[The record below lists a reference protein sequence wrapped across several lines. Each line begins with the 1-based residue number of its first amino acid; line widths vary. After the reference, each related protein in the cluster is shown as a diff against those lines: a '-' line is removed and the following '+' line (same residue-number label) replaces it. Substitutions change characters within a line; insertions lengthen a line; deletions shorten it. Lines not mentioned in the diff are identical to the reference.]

1 MASCISADDKLR
13 SRLSPALILLSL
25 AQFVI
30 ALDYSIIYV
39 ALPDIAGSLQLPD
52 AHAQWIVSAYGVIF
66 AGFLL
71 AGGRLCDAAG
81 AKNMFVFAMA
91 LFSLASL
98 LGGITTSAAA
108 LIVARG
114 IQGLGAA
121 LLQPAIIALISHYFR
136 PGQERANA
144 LTVWS
149 AVGAAG
155 LVAGVVLGGLFT
167 QLSWRLVFLVNVPI
181 GLICIWSARRY
192 FLAIVRPAQR
202 QKLPLLSSLL
212 GTLSVL
218 SIVLA
223 MTSLA
228 DHGLDHINTH
238 RGLGASAIL
247 LSLFLLGERY
257 GRRPLVGRGIRRLV
271 SLQRGSIASALYMAS
286 VGTELFLLTLL
297 MQAHYSYSALQTGLV
312 FIPLTL
318 MIIVGNAIA
327 GKLFTRIP
335 APRVLRWGFLL
346 GAAGLLAIVFSLE
359 EHIDWFLF
367 IPGLLL
373 SGVGHGMIY
382 TAKFVVGMHEV
393 PDEQQGIAS
402 GLMVTAQYAS
412 GAIALALMVII
423 LNAYAGMT
431 GFQYGF
437 AALIGFALLGALLT
451 EEISKTV

>member
-1 MASCISADDKLR
+1 MTNCIPEDDNLLP
-13 SRLSPALILLSL
+13 RLSLTLIVLSL

-39 ALPDIAGSLQLPD
+39 ALPSIANSLQLAD

-71 AGGRLCDAAG
+71 VGGRLCDAIG
-81 AKNMFVFAMA
+81 AKSMFIFALT

-98 LGGITTSAAA
+98 LGGMTTSAAA

-121 LLQPAIIALISHYFR
+121 FMQPAIIALISHHFS
-136 PGQERANA
+136 PGRERAKA

-167 QLSWRLVFLVNVPI
+167 QISWRLVFLVNVPI

-192 FLAIVRPAQR
+192 FHAIVRPAQR
-202 QKLPLLSSLL
+202 QRLPLWSSLL

-228 DHGLDHINTH
+228 DHGLHHINTH
-238 RGLGASAIL
+238 RWFGMTAIS
-247 LSLFLLGERY
+247 LSLFLLGEKY
-257 GRRPLVGRGIRRLV
+257 GKQPLVGRGVRRLV
-271 SLQRGSIASALYMAS
+271 SLQRGSLSSALYMAS

-297 MQAHYSYSALQTGLV
+297 MQDHYGYSALQTGLL

-318 MIIVGNAIA
+318 MIIVGNAVA
-327 GKLFTRIP
+327 GKLFTRM
-335 APRVLRWGFLL
+335 AALRVLRWGFLL
-346 GAAGLLAIVFSLE
+346 GATGLLLIVFSLE
-359 EHIDWFLF
+359 EQIDWLWF

-402 GLMVTAQYAS
+402 GLMITAQYAS
-412 GAIALALMVII
+412 GAIALALMVIV
-423 LNAYAGMT
+423 LNLHPGMA

-451 EEISKTV
+451 EDIGKSV

>member
-1 MASCISADDKLR
+1 MPACLAASPR
-13 SRLSPALILLSL
+13 RRWRLAPVLYVLSS

-39 ALPDIAGSLQLPD
+39 ALPNIASSLQLAD

-71 AGGRLCDAAG
+71 AGGRLCDAVG
-81 AKNMFVFAMA
+81 AKKMFMLAMA

-98 LGGITTSAAA
+98 LGGLTTSAAA

-114 IQGLGAA
+114 VQGLGAA
-121 LLQPAIIALISHYFR
+121 LLQPAIIALISHHFS
-136 PGQERANA
+136 PGRERAKA
-144 LTVWS
+144 LTLWS
-149 AVGAAG
+149 SVGAAG
-155 LVAGVVLGGLFT
+155 LVAGVVLGGLFA
-167 QLSWRLVFLVNVPI
+167 QFSWRLVFLVNVPI

-192 FLAIVRPAQR
+192 FHRMVCPAPR

-212 GTLSVL
+212 GTASVL
-218 SIVLA
+218 SMVLA
-223 MTSLA
+223 MASLA
-228 DHGLDHINTH
+228 EHGLDHINTH
-238 RGLGASAIL
+238 RWLGATTIFS
-247 LSLFLLGERY
+247 SLFLFGEKY
-257 GRRPLVGRGIRRLV
+257 GRQPLVTREVRGVV

-297 MQAHYSYSALQTGLV
+297 TQAHYGYSALQTGLL

-318 MIIVGNAIA
+318 MIIVGNAAA
-327 GKLFTRIP
+327 GKLFARM
-335 APRVLRWGFLL
+335 AALRVLCWGFLL
-346 GAAGLLAIVFSLE
+346 GAAGLLLIVISLRTQ
-359 EHIDWFLF
+359 IVWLGF

-382 TAKFVVGMHEV
+382 TAKFVVGMHDV
-393 PDEQQGIAS
+393 PDERQGGAS
-402 GLMVTAQYAS
+402 GLMITAQYAS
-412 GAIALALMVII
+412 GAISVALMVIV
-423 LNAYAGMT
+423 LNHHPGMA

-451 EEISKTV
+451 AEISNTV

>member
-1 MASCISADDKLR
+1 MASSISEDGDLR
-13 SRLSPALILLSL
+13 SRLTCALITLSL

-39 ALPDIAGSLQLPD
+39 ALPGIAGSLQLAN

-81 AKNMFVFAMA
+81 AKNIFIFAVA

-121 LLQPAIIALISHYFR
+121 LLQPSIIALISHHFSSGR
-136 PGQERANA
+136 EREKA
-144 LTVWS
+144 LTLWS

-155 LVAGVVLGGLFT
+155 LVAGVALGGIFT
-167 QLSWRLVFLVNVPI
+167 QISWRLVFLVNVPI
-181 GLICIWSARRY
+181 GLLCIWSARRY
-192 FLAIVRPAQR
+192 FSASVRPAR
-202 QKLPLLSSLL
+202 RKTLPLLSSLL
-212 GTLSVL
+212 GTVSVL
-218 SIVLA
+218 SIALA

-228 DHGLDHINTH
+228 DHGLNHGNTH
-238 RGLGASAIL
+238 RWLGAGAIS
-247 LSLFLLGERY
+247 LSLFLLGEKY
-257 GRRPLVGRGIRRLV
+257 GRRPLVDRGVRGLA
-271 SLQRGSIASALYMAS
+271 SLRRGSISSALYMAS

-297 MQAHYSYSALQTGLV
+297 MQERYGYSALQTALL

-335 APRVLRWGFLL
+335 ALRVLRWGFLL
-346 GAAGLLAIVFSLE
+346 GAAGLLLIVFSLDRL
-359 EHIDWFLF
+359 DWPLF

-382 TAKFVVGMHEV
+382 TAKFVVGMSEV
-393 PDEQQGIAS
+393 PDDRQGIAS
-402 GLMVTAQYAS
+402 GVMITAQYAS

-423 LNAYAGMT
+423 LNAHTGMAGFHYA
-431 GFQYGF
+431 F

-451 EEISKTV
+451 EDIGRLE

>member
-1 MASCISADDKLR
+1 MASCISADDNLR
-13 SRLSPALILLSL
+13 SRLSFTLITLSL

-39 ALPDIAGSLQLPD
+39 ALPNIAASLQLAD

-71 AGGRLCDAAG
+71 AGGKLCDAAG
-81 AKNMFVFAMA
+81 AKNIFVFAVA

-114 IQGLGAA
+114 MQGLGAA
-121 LLQPAIIALISHYFR
+121 LLQPSIIALISHHFSSGR
-136 PGQERANA
+136 EREKA

-167 QLSWRLVFLVNVPI
+167 QICWRLVFLVNVPI
-181 GLICIWSARRY
+181 GLICIWFARRY
-192 FLAIVRPAQR
+192 FYASVRPAR
-202 QKLPLLSSLL
+202 RKKLPLLSSLS
-212 GTLSVL
+212 GTVSVL
-218 SIVLA
+218 GIVLA

-228 DHGLDHINTH
+228 DHGLNHINTH
-238 RGLGASAIL
+238 RWLGASAIF
-247 LSLFLLGERY
+247 LSLFLLGEKY
-257 GRRPLVGRGIRRLV
+257 GRQPLVGRGIRRLV
-271 SLQRGSIASALYMAS
+271 SLRRGSISSALYMAS

-297 MQAHYSYSALQTGLV
+297 MQEHYGYSAWQTGLL

-327 GKLFTRIP
+327 GKLFMRIP
-335 APRVLRWGFLL
+335 ALRVLRWGFLL
-346 GAAGLLAIVFSLE
+346 GAAGLLLIVFSLE
-359 EHIDWFLF
+359 RIDWLLF

-382 TAKFVVGMHEV
+382 TAKFVVGMSEV

-402 GLMVTAQYAS
+402 GVMITAQYAS

-423 LNAYAGMT
+423 LNGHAGVA

-451 EEISKTV
+451 KDMGKPL